1 MAFTAQQK
9 QALTTWLQANLHKG
23 IHEHTYREGIKD
35 GEGKAVYATGYRDVP
50 VYDEEGNQTGTEQVE
65 YQYRTYNEVTKSYLF
80 FDEVILRVQAKAQKH
95 GYDPDVRAVRDLLRD
110 NWDTIK
116 TWIPANTGIMGGRSH
131 LRRDAV
137 LAEEPDA

>member
-9 QALTTWLQANLHKG
+9 QALATWLQANLHKG

-35 GEGKAVYATGYRDVP
+35 GEGNPVYADTIDPETQEVVGRH
-50 VYDEEGNQTGTEQVE
+50 
-65 YQYRTYNEVTKSYLF
+65 RTFNEVTKSYLF

-95 GYDPDVRAVRDLLRD
+95 GYDPDVQAVRDLLRD

-131 LRRDAV
+131 LRRAEV